1 MTREYCSIFSTE
13 AIISLKR
20 LVAKGLIN
28 QNIHRFFFQ
37 LAYRA
42 SVKLTLFNHHQ
53 FLSYFFFFFF
63 FERFRELETFLERPL
78 VSKILKIVV
87 KLSETAAEQ

>member
-53 FLSYFFFFFF
+53 FLSDFFFFFF
-63 FERFRELETFLERPL
+63 
-78 VSKILKIVV
+78 LKDSANL
-87 KLSETAAEQ
+87 KLSSRDLLFRKF